1 MTVEERKAVARE
13 KRKKMT
19 VRWTPQERIDAK
31 RRVVVEVGHLIIQF
45 LIKKQCPPKRNNK
58 NG

>member
-13 KRKKMT
+13 QRRKMT

-45 LIKKQCPPKRNNK
+45 LIKK
-58 NG
+58 